1 MKVIPGIVMAM
12 AACAATHAIASPAE
26 QSAHNP
32 QTVQW
37 TEQQTLGD
45 ERQAQLAAAD
55 YAQKELATRLMKRLG
70 ESMGAGGPAAGI
82 EVCAEEA
89 PRIAEEVA
97 EANNVR
103 IGRTSYKLRN
113 PANSGPQW
121 VAQVV
126 SDKSKTRRYFSG
138 SDGALAVATPIPLGK
153 MCRQCHGPDTAIA
166 PEVKQALAKRY
177 PQDMATGFEVGD
189 VRGWFWVEVPAQ
201 ANPDS

>member
-1 MKVIPGIVMAM
+1 MKTLFGFVIAM
-12 AACAATHAIASPAE
+12 AGCVAMNAIAA
-26 QSAHNP
+26 SADQPETSTQAIEWMNL
-32 QTVQW
+32 QTPG
-37 TEQQTLGD
+37 ED
-45 ERQAQLAAAD
+45 RQDQLALAD
-55 YAQKELATRLMKRLG
+55 KAQKELATRLMKRL
-70 ESMGAGGPAAGI
+70 SDSIAAGGPAAGI
-82 EVCAEEA
+82 EVCSSEA
-89 PRIAEEVA
+89 AGIAKSVA

-103 IGRTSYKLRN
+103 IGRTSQKLRN
-113 PANSGPQW
+113 PANSGPEW

-126 SDKSKTRRYFSG
+126 NDKSKTRRYFNG

-153 MCRQCHGPDTAIA
+153 MCRQCHGPVADIA